1 MEEEAPI
8 MDIRAQLRSPLATD
22 RTTFVA
28 PDIGTEVPTTSGG
41 EATGDGGA
49 VSKFG
54 SMATMSCE
62 DTSRVESRISKQ
74 HFVETEC

>member
-1 MEEEAPI
+1 

-22 RTTFVA
+22 RTMFVG
-28 PDIGTEVPTTSGG
+28 PDIGTEVRTTSGG

-49 VSKFG
+49 VSRFG

-62 DTSRVESRISKQ
+62 DTSRAEFRIEQ
-74 HFVETEC
+74 TALR